1 MSRISKISGVLV
13 ALVFSAMWVAPAQA
27 QATRTWVSG
36 VGDDVNPCSRTAPC
50 KTFPGAISKTAAGG
64 EIDVLD
70 PGGFGTVTITKS
82 MTLDTG
88 GGPVGS
94 LLNTSGTTGVIVNA
108 GVLGTVMLRNL
119 TINGA
124 GSGLSGIRVITCGT
138 LHIVNTIISGNTG
151 SGVDISPTSGN
162 TQVFMNNDYIRDNTT
177 NGILV
182 KGSGG
187 LAVQLTI
194 DNVMLANNGGSGL
207 RVEDGGKAGATRLTV
222 TGSTN
227 GINAVSTSTAS
238 AIVLKSSMVSGNSN
252 GLVTS
257 GANASIVIS
266 DVAIYNNVFAGISSP
281 TGTVYTFGNNYNAN
295 NGVVGPVHSPALP
308 LQ

>member
-1 MSRISKISGVLV
+1 MSKSLNVSGVLV
-13 ALVFSAMWVAPAQA
+13 ALLFGAMWVAPAQA

-88 GGPVGS
+88 GGPLGS
-94 LLNTSGTTGVIVNA
+94 ILNTSGVSGVIVNA
-108 GVLGTVMLRNL
+108 GTGTVMIRNL

-151 SGVDISPTSGN
+151 SGIDISPTSGS
-162 TQVFMNNDYIRDNTT
+162 TQVFMNNDYIRDNAT
-177 NGILV
+177 NGVLV

-187 LAVQLTI
+187 LAVQLTMN
-194 DNVMLANNGGSGL
+194 DVMIANSPNGL
-207 RVEDGGKAGATRLTV
+207 RVEDGGKAGATHLTV
-222 TGSTN
+222 SGATN
-227 GINAVSTSTAS
+227 GIQAVSTTTAS
-238 AIVLKSSMVSGNSN
+238 AIVLKSSMASGNTN

-257 GANASIVIS
+257 GAQASIVIS
-266 DVAIYNNVFAGISSP
+266 DVAIYNNATAGISSP

-295 NGVVGPVHSPALP
+295 NGAVGPVHSPALS